1 MEKEKLL
8 TVGQVAEIMKLP
20 KSKIRY
26 WDDMNLL
33 TSSRNRQNG
42 YRMFDMEDILT
53 ISDIDFY
60 RKLDIPINKMTNLY
74 RKSPEELWE
83 ILDETETRVAANL
96 AELEKKQQ
104 GIKHRKDQL
113 LRLIELKEK
122 EFIDEPLDVE
132 RIIPIDLEDP
142 NELQDYIDNPSSL
155 VVYIDSNHE
164 KELTYGFAVTT
175 REFVEEVTIWQQPEQ
190 TIYQYKQFLLTI
202 KSDNPLENNFQSMKE
217 KLEKLGFQTGT
228 MIGRYIM
235 TAEDQAG
242 FYRDYYKAWIEVR
255 NERRVKERD

>member
-8 TVGQVAEIMKLP
+8 TVGQVAEIMKLS

-33 TSSRNRQNG
+33 TSSRNRDNG

-74 RKSPEELWE
+74 RKSPEELWS
-83 ILDETETRVAANL
+83 ILDETQTRVADEL

-113 LRLIELKEK
+113 LSLIKLKEK

-132 RIIPIDLEDP
+132 RIIPIDLKDP
-142 NELQDYIDNPSSL
+142 NELQTYIDNPSSL
-155 VVYIDSNHE
+155 VVYIDSKNE
-164 KELTYGFAVTT
+164 KEIIYGFAVTT
-175 REFVEEVTIWQQPEQ
+175 KEFVEEVSIWQRPEQ
-190 TIYQYKQFLLTI
+190 TNYSYKQFLLTI
-202 KSDNPLENNFQSMKE
+202 KSDDPLDNNFQSVKN
-217 KLEKLGFQTGT
+217 KLEEQGYQTGT
-228 MIGRYIM
+228 MVGRYIM
-235 TAEDQAG
+235 TAEEQDG
-242 FYRDYYKAWIEVR
+242 FYRDYYKAWIEV
-255 NERRVKERD
+255 NN

>member
-33 TSSRNRQNG
+33 TSSRNRENG

-60 RKLDIPINKMTNLY
+60 RRLDIPINKMTNLY
-74 RKSPEELWE
+74 RKSPEELWT
-83 ILDETETRVAANL
+83 ILDETETRVTAEL

-104 GIKHRKDQL
+104 GIKHRKGQL
-113 LRLIELKEK
+113 LSLIELKEK

-132 RIIPIDLEDP
+132 RIIPIDLKDP
-142 NELQDYIDNPSSL
+142 NELQTYIDNPSSL
-155 VVYIDSNHE
+155 VVYIDPKNE
-164 KELTYGFAVTT
+164 KEIIYGFAVTT
-175 REFVEEVTIWQQPEQ
+175 KEFVEEASIWQQSEQ
-190 TIYQYKQFLLTI
+190 ISYSYKQFLLTI
-202 KSDNPLENNFQSMKE
+202 KSDDPLENNFRSMKE
-217 KLEKLGFQTGT
+217 KLEKQGYQTGT
-228 MIGRYIM
+228 MVGRYIM
-235 TAEDQAG
+235 TAEDKEG
-242 FYRDYYKAWIEVR
+242 FYRDHYKAWIEVKR
-255 NERRVKERD
+255 

>member
-33 TSSRNRQNG
+33 TSSRNRENG

-60 RKLDIPINKMTNLY
+60 RRLDIPINKMTNLY
-74 RKSPEELWE
+74 RKSPEELWT
-83 ILDETETRVAANL
+83 ILDETETRVAAEL
-96 AELEKKQQ
+96 TELEKKQQ

-113 LRLIELKEK
+113 LSLIELKEK

-132 RIIPIDLEDP
+132 RIIPIDLKDP
-142 NELQDYIDNPSSL
+142 NELQTYIDNPSSL
-155 VVYIDSNHE
+155 VVYIDSKNE
-164 KELTYGFAVTT
+164 KEIIYGFAVTT
-175 REFVEEVTIWQQPEQ
+175 KEFVEEATIWQQIEQ
-190 TIYQYKQFLLTI
+190 PKYSYKQFLLTI
-202 KSDNPLENNFQSMKE
+202 KSDNPSENNFLSMKE
-217 KLEKLGFQTGT
+217 KLKKNGYQTGT

-235 TAEDQAG
+235 TAEDQEG
-242 FYRDYYKAWIEVR
+242 FYRDYYKAWIEVGR
-255 NERRVKERD
+255 

>member
-33 TSSRNRQNG
+33 TSSRNRHNG

-60 RKLDIPINKMTNLY
+60 RRLDIPINKMTNLY
-74 RKSPEELWE
+74 RKSPEELWS
-83 ILDETETRVAANL
+83 ILDETETRVAAEL
-96 AELEKKQQ
+96 TELEKKQQ

-113 LRLIELKEK
+113 LSLIKLKEK

-132 RIIPIDLEDP
+132 RIIPIDLKDP
-142 NELQDYIDNPSSL
+142 NELQTYIDNPSSL
-155 VVYIDSNHE
+155 VVYIENDHE
-164 KELTYGFAVTT
+164 DEIIYGFAVTT
-175 REFVEEVTIWQQPEQ
+175 KEFMEEETIWQQPEQ
-190 TIYQYKQFLLTI
+190 PKYAYKQFLLTI
-202 KSDNPLENNFQSMKE
+202 KSDDPLENNFQVMKE
-217 KLEKLGFQTGT
+217 KLEQEGYRTGT
-228 MIGRYIM
+228 MVGRYIM
-235 TAEDQAG
+235 TAEEQDG
-242 FYRDYYKAWIEVR
+242 FYRDYYKAWIEVA
-255 NERRVKERD
+255 K

>member
-42 YRMFDMEDILT
+42 YRLFDMEDILT

-60 RKLDIPINKMTNLY
+60 RRLDIPINKMTNLY
-74 RKSPEELWE
+74 RKSPEELWT
-83 ILDETETRVAANL
+83 ILDETETRVAAEL
-96 AELEKKQQ
+96 AELKKKKQ

-113 LRLIELKEK
+113 LSLIELKEK
-122 EFIDEPLDVE
+122 EFSDEPLDVE
-132 RIIPIDLEDP
+132 RIIPIDLSDP
-142 NELQDYIDNPSSL
+142 NELQTYIDTPSSL
-155 VVYIDSNHE
+155 VVYSDSSHE
-164 KELTYGFAVTT
+164 KELIYGFAVTT
-175 REFVEEVTIWQQPEQ
+175 KEFVEEETIWQQPEQ
-190 TIYQYKQFLLTI
+190 VEYQYKQFLLTI
-202 KSDNPLENNFQSMKE
+202 KSDDPLENNFQSIKE
-217 KLEKLGFQTGT
+217 KLEKQGYQTGT

-235 TAEDQAG
+235 TAEDQDG
-242 FYRDYYKAWIEVR
+242 CYRDYYKTWVEVSR
-255 NERRVKERD
+255 GYRA

>member
-33 TSSRNRQNG
+33 TSSRNQQNG

-60 RKLDIPINKMTNLY
+60 RRLDIPINKMTNLY
-74 RKSPEELWE
+74 RKSPEELWT
-83 ILDETETRVAANL
+83 ILDETETRVAAEL

-104 GIKHRKDQL
+104 GINHRKDQL
-113 LRLIELKEK
+113 LSLIELKEK

-132 RIIPIDLEDP
+132 RIIPIDLKDP
-142 NELQDYIDNPSSL
+142 KELQTYIDNPSSL
-155 VVYIDSNHE
+155 VVYSNADHE
-164 KELTYGFAVTT
+164 KELSYGFAVTT
-175 REFVEEVTIWQQPEQ
+175 KEFAEEVTIWQQTEQ
-190 TIYQYKQFLLTI
+190 TKYEYKQFLLTI
-202 KSDNPLENNFQSMKE
+202 KSDDPLENNFQSMKE
-217 KLEKLGFQTGT
+217 KLKEQGYQTGT

-235 TAEDQAG
+235 TAEDQDG
-242 FYRDYYKAWIEVR
+242 FYRDYYKTWIEVS
-255 NERRVKERD
+255 KEHWA

>member
-33 TSSRNRQNG
+33 TSSRNQQNG

-60 RKLDIPINKMTNLY
+60 RRLDIPINKMTNLY
-74 RKSPEELWE
+74 RKSPEELWM
-83 ILDETETRVAANL
+83 ILDETETRVAAEL

-113 LRLIELKEK
+113 LSLIELKEK

-132 RIIPIDLEDP
+132 RIIPIDLKDP
-142 NELQDYIDNPSSL
+142 NELQTYIDNPSSL
-155 VVYIDSNHE
+155 VVYSNSDHE

-175 REFVEEVTIWQQPEQ
+175 KEFVEEVTIWQQTEQ
-190 TIYQYKQFLLTI
+190 TKYEYKQFLLTI
-202 KSDNPLENNFQSMKE
+202 KSDDPLENNFQSMKE
-217 KLEKLGFQTGT
+217 KLKEQGYQTGT

-235 TAEDQAG
+235 TAEDQDG
-242 FYRDYYKAWIEVR
+242 FYRDYYKTWIEVS
-255 NERRVKERD
+255 KEHWA

>member
-33 TSSRNRQNG
+33 TSSRNQQNG

-60 RKLDIPINKMTNLY
+60 RRLDIPINKMTNLY
-74 RKSPEELWE
+74 RKSPEELWT
-83 ILDETETRVAANL
+83 ILDETETRVAAEL

-113 LRLIELKEK
+113 LSLIELKEK

-132 RIIPIDLEDP
+132 RIIPIDLKDP
-142 NELQDYIDNPSSL
+142 NELQTYIDNPSSL
-155 VVYIDSNHE
+155 VVYSNSDHE

-175 REFVEEVTIWQQPEQ
+175 KEFVEEVTIWQQTEQ
-190 TIYQYKQFLLTI
+190 TKYEYKQFLLTI
-202 KSDNPLENNFQSMKE
+202 KSDDPLENNFQSMKE
-217 KLEKLGFQTGT
+217 KLKEQGYQTGT

-235 TAEDQAG
+235 TAEDQDG
-242 FYRDYYKAWIEVR
+242 FYRDYYKTWIEVS
-255 NERRVKERD
+255 KEHWA